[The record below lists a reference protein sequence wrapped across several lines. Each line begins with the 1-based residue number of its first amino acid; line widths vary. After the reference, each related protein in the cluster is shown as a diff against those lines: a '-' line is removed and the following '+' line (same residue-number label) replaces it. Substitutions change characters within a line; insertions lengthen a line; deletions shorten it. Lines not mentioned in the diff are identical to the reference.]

1 MKIAL
6 LTDEIARGLTDGAF
20 GIPGTP
26 FLTARGIV
34 GKYGISLDSAMGILS
49 ALRER
54 RLIRL
59 DGNRYYVSTG
69 YVLPSTPYGERL
81 SRTRRGFFGMIVNS
95 VSSPFFSSL
104 AKELSDCTVQVG
116 YPLLIADTGNQ
127 PERDPTLIDWFIDDG
142 ATGIFAVPSL
152 TADPGIYAR
161 CPLPLVFLGRDL
173 GIPNGDAV
181 TADNRAAGR

>member
-6 LTDEIARGLTDGAF
+6 LTDRIARGLTDGAF
-20 GIPGTP
+20 GGPGTP

-49 ALRER
+49 SLRER

-59 DGNRYYVSTG
+59 DGNRDYVSTG
-69 YVLPSTPYGERL
+69 YVSPSPPYGERL
-81 SRTRRGFFGMIVNS
+81 SRTRRGFLGMIVNS

-104 AKELSDCTVQVG
+104 AKELSDCAARAG

-127 PERDPTLIDWFIDDG
+127 PERD
-142 ATGIFAVPSL
+142 
-152 TADPGIYAR
+152 
-161 CPLPLVFLGRDL
+161 
-173 GIPNGDAV
+173 
-181 TADNRAAGR
+181 